1 MKLSKLLAA
10 VATIAIVSEIT
21 RRIATEIEYR
31 RMDAELFGYSE
42 EDEIVMNYGRKPIE
56 TPAKKAE
63 RIRKEA
69 RQALLAEQDYELQS
83 LSHALSTQDD
93 AEQVRSKARLA
104 EINTELEAL
113 K

>member
-1 MKLSKLLAA
+1 MKLTKLLAA

-21 RRIATEIEYR
+21 RRIVTEIDNR
-31 RMDAELFGYSE
+31 RMDAELAELFGWETE
-42 EDEIVMNYGRKPIE
+42 EYDMANYNKPKVITVAQRKQ
-56 TPAKKAE
+56 AE
-63 RIRKEA
+63 

-83 LSHALSTQDD
+83 LSHAISTQDD
-93 AEQVRSKARLA
+93 SEIARSKARLA